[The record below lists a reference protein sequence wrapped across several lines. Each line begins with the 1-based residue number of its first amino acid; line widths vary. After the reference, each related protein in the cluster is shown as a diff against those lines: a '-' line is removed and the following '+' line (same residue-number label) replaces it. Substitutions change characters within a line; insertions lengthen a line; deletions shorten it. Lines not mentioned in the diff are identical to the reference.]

1 MFIVLSSTF
10 SFFMYNYL
18 SQILYR
24 AEENLIKDEIS
35 HILNNLV
42 INYDNNDYSYNLNM
56 IGLLGPK
63 TGLIIF
69 DLSGNAVFGD
79 TGTEIIGLPIEGERF
94 RELTLDD
101 LGALIYFDEPIYF
114 KDEIVGWLRINRS
127 ISHIKN
133 TLFNIRV
140 VIFTATPIY
149 ILFATLSSLFLTS
162 RALTPIDSI
171 TKTANIIEKGDLSKR
186 ITIPKINDEVGRLA
200 RTFNRMIERIENSFN
215 KEKRFTSDASHE
227 LKTPISVIS
236 ATAEEA
242 LIGKNKTEDYK
253 KAFRAIIDQSK
264 NVSFLISQLLFLVRS
279 EEGKEY
285 LNLEKIS
292 LTFIA
297 ESVVN
302 QIKDL
307 AKRKDIKISINSTQD
322 FKLMVDQT
330 LITVLFLNIIK
341 NSIEYNKNGGF
352 INIRLFKK
360 ENNVIISF
368 EDNGIGI
375 SKEDLPYVFDRFYQ
389 ASRAR
394 TGKGSGIGLAIVK
407 EITELHNGKITIK
420 STLGKGSQVK
430 ISLPLKFSE
439 KRYFE

>member
-1 MFIVLSSTF
+1 MFLILSSTF

-18 SQILYR
+18 SQTLYR

-79 TGTEIIGLPIEGERF
+79 TGTEITGLPIEGERF

-186 ITIPKINDEVGRLA
+186 ITIPKVNDEVGRLA
-200 RTFNRMIERIENSFN
+200 RTFNKMIERIENSFN

-242 LIGKNKTEDYK
+242 LIGENKTEDYK
-253 KAFRAIIDQSK
+253 KAFRAIIDESK

-292 LTFIA
+292 LTLIA

-307 AKRKDIKISINSTQD
+307 AKRKDIKMSINSTQD

-341 NSIEYNKNGGF
+341 NSIKYNKNGGF

-407 EITELHNGKITIK
+407 EITELHNGKISIK
-420 STLGKGSQVK
+420 SKLGKGSQVK
-430 ISLPLKFSE
+430 VSLPLKFNE
-439 KRYFE
+439 KRYL

>member
-1 MFIVLSSTF
+1 
-10 SFFMYNYL
+10 MYNYL
-18 SQILYR
+18 SQTLYR

-79 TGTEIIGLPIEGERF
+79 TGTEITGLPIEDERF

-101 LGALIYFDEPIYF
+101 LGALIYYDEPIYF

-127 ISHIKN
+127 ISHITN

-186 ITIPKINDEVGRLA
+186 ITTPKVNDEVGRLA
-200 RTFNRMIERIENSFN
+200 RTFNKMIERIENSFN
-215 KEKRFTSDASHE
+215 KEKRFTADASHE

-242 LIGKNKTEDYK
+242 LIGENKTEDYK
-253 KAFRAIIDQSK
+253 KAFRAIIDESK

-292 LTFIA
+292 LTLIA

-307 AKRKDIKISINSTQD
+307 AKRKDIKMSINSTQD

-341 NSIEYNKNGGF
+341 NSIKYNKNGGF

-360 ENNVIISF
+360 ENNVIIIF

-407 EITELHNGKITIK
+407 EITELHNGKISIK
-420 STLGKGSQVK
+420 SKLGKGSQVK
-430 ISLPLKFSE
+430 VSLPLKFNE
-439 KRYFE
+439 KSYL

>member
-1 MFIVLSSTF
+1 
-10 SFFMYNYL
+10 MYNYL
-18 SQILYR
+18 SQTLYR

-69 DLSGNAVFGD
+69 DLSGDAVFGD
-79 TGTEIIGLPIEGERF
+79 TETEITGFPIESERF

-114 KDEIVGWLRINRS
+114 KDEIVGWLRISRS

-186 ITIPKINDEVGRLA
+186 ITIPKVNDEVGRLA
-200 RTFNRMIERIENSFN
+200 RTFNKMIERIENSFN
-215 KEKRFTSDASHE
+215 KEKRFTADASHE

-242 LIGKNKTEDYK
+242 LIGENKTEDYK
-253 KAFRAIIDQSK
+253 KAFRAIIDESK

-292 LTFIA
+292 LTLIA

-307 AKRKDIKISINSTQD
+307 AKRKDIKMSINSTQD

-360 ENNVIISF
+360 ENNIIIIF

-407 EITELHNGKITIK
+407 EITELHNGKISIK
-420 STLGKGSQVK
+420 SKLGKGSQVK
-430 ISLPLKFSE
+430 VSLPLKFNE
-439 KRYFE
+439 KRYL

>member
-1 MFIVLSSTF
+1 
-10 SFFMYNYL
+10 MYNYL

-79 TGTEIIGLPIEGERF
+79 TGTEITDLPIEDERF

-114 KDEIVGWLRINRS
+114 KDEIVGWLRVNRS

-186 ITIPKINDEVGRLA
+186 ITIPKVNDEVGRLA
-200 RTFNRMIERIENSFN
+200 RTFNKMIERIENSFN
-215 KEKRFTSDASHE
+215 KEKRFTADASHE

-242 LIGKNKTEDYK
+242 LIGDNKTEDYK
-253 KAFRAIIDQSK
+253 KAFRAIIDESK

-292 LTFIA
+292 LTLIA

-307 AKRKDIKISINSTQD
+307 AKRKDIKMSINSTQD

-341 NSIEYNKNGGF
+341 NSIEYSKNGGF

-360 ENNVIISF
+360 ENNVIIIF
-368 EDNGIGI
+368 KDNGIGI

-389 ASRAR
+389 VSRAR

-420 STLGKGSQVK
+420 SKLGKGSQVK
-430 ISLPLKFSE
+430 VSLPLKFNE
-439 KRYFE
+439 KSYL